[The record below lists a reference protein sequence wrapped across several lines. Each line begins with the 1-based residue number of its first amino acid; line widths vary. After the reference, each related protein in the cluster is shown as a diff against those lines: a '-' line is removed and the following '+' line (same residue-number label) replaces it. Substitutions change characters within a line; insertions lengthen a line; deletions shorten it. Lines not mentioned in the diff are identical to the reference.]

1 MYLIAGLGNPGK
13 KYEGTKHNMGFDT
26 ISYLADKYRIPSS
39 GVSVKGVY
47 GKGRIN
53 GQSVILLKPMTYMN
67 LSGESIQEY
76 VHYYKIDPETQ
87 LIVIYDDIDLDPGQI
102 RVRKSGSPGS
112 HNGMKNIVQCLGTSK
127 FIRIRIGTGAKPDK
141 WDLADYVLAPFDK
154 DVRPLVNDAIER
166 AGQAA
171 AMILEGD
178 VDKVMSIFNRK
189 VNPEEGAESA
199 KS

>member
-39 GVSVKGVY
+39 GVSMKGVY

>member
-26 ISYLADKYRIPSS
+26 ISYLADQYRIPSS
-39 GVSVKGVY
+39 GISMKGVY

-102 RVRKSGSPGS
+102 RIRKSGSPGS
-112 HNGMKNIVQCLGTSK
+112 HNGMKNIVQCLGTNK
-127 FIRIRIGTGAKPDK
+127 FIRVRIGTGAKPPQ
-141 WDLADYVLAPFDK
+141 WDLADYVLAPFSAE
-154 DVRPLVNDAIER
+154 VRPAVNDAIKL
-166 AGQAA
+166 AGEAI
-171 AMILEGD
+171 AMILDGD
-178 VDKVMSIFNRK
+178 VDKAMSLYNRK
-189 VNPEEGAESA
+189 VNLEDRS
-199 KS
+199 

>member
-13 KYEGTKHNMGFDT
+13 KYEGTKHNMGFDA

-39 GVSVKGVY
+39 GVSMKGVY
-47 GKGRIN
+47 GKGRIG

-76 VHYYKIDPETQ
+76 VHYYKIDPETE

-112 HNGMKNIVQCLGTSK
+112 HNGMKNIVQCLGTNK
-127 FIRIRIGTGAKPDK
+127 FMRVRIGTGAKPDK

-154 DVRPLVNDAIER
+154 EVRPAVNGAIER
-166 AGQAA
+166 AGEAV

-178 VDKVMSIFNRK
+178 VDKAMSTFNRK
-189 VNPEEGAESA
+189 VNPEEKTESS
-199 KS
+199 KV